1 VCDLLRR
8 HQRRQLLEA
17 LIGDLDRRHMLAASV
32 AVLGV
37 AGGQG
42 VENGGLARLGRAD
55 DGEVHATPPFTAP
68 RVRASSAKGQGTI
81 ILGVYM
87 TAERALPQLEADK
100 LRDEFNSASRSVRVI
115 AILSPT

>member
-1 VCDLLRR
+1 VGDLLSR
-8 HQRRQLLEA
+8 HQRRQLLQA

-68 RVRASSAKGQGTI
+68 RVRASRARGQGTV

-100 LRDEFNSASRSVRVI
+100 LRDELNRFSGSVRIVTF
-115 AILSPT
+115 LSPT